1 MNIQEIQTIKKYLED
16 RNAKKIESIDE
27 IPQVSNGGRIILIGH
42 NGGITIFENKE
53 SLEKF
58 IKEKEFLK
66 NTLFGNNSLEFNN
79 LEFDKFLE
87 SQSSAPIQI
96 LNPSEIGED
105 LYKKLKRERKEKKKV
120 WKLEK
125 RR

>member
-1 MNIQEIQTIKKYLED
+1 MNFEEIKEYLG
-16 RNAKKIESIDE
+16 NAKSIDE
-27 IPQVSNGGRIILIGH
+27 ISQVSNGEKIILMRYGDGIGVCL
-42 NGGITIFENKE
+42 FENKE

-79 LEFDKFLE
+79 LEFNNLEFDKFLE
-87 SQSSAPIQI
+87 SQRSTSVQFKD
-96 LNPSEIGED
+96 PSEIGED